1 MRKLLLLLISRRM
14 VVFRSTLLLLITVLL
29 YGCTYGDGE
38 LHGVE
43 NREVWYEP
51 QPFGM
56 AFIKMGSYN
65 MGPNDQ
71 DISWAMTAESK
82 TVSVPPFWMDI
93 TEITNNEY
101 RQFVYWVRDSLVYTR
116 LMYVDF
122 DDSGY
127 DNDFY
132 KVDDYTEEETTSL
145 YTGDGP
151 PGLKENPD
159 DFFKT
164 YAESRFINWEAP
176 IPWDVEPTVGQG
188 SNNKEIWDAVKG
200 VYYQGD
206 ERFYDRWELDGR
218 MLNYVYYWVDLEQAS
233 KIQSFKQSSDGN
245 NTRLQRRKAFNWDS
259 LYVNYNV
266 EDLEAEGK
274 GLSKLDLYSGTVTI
288 KGQEFKKSKNSTD
301 TKPQYKNGQTVN
313 VRNRGSYIMKDIVN
327 VYPDTLCWISDF
339 TYSYNDPMT
348 KMYFWHPAYDNY
360 PVVGVNWKQATAF
373 GVWRTNLR
381 NHFLKTM
388 GESFVQDFELPT
400 ESQWEYAARGGLKES
415 MYPWGGYYTTNMHG
429 CYITNF
435 KPMRGNYP
443 ADGGFYPVIVA
454 INAPNDYGLYDMAG
468 NVAEWTSNA
477 FDEAAYSWTDDLS
490 PDYHYNAL
498 PKEQP
503 EKKRKVIRGGS
514 WKDIAYYLQC
524 GTRTYEFQDTSKS
537 YIGFRNVRA
546 YLGRDMDDSGESNV
560 Y

>member
-1 MRKLLLLLISRRM
+1 MKKLLLLLISRR
-14 VVFRSTLLLLITVLL
+14 VVILRSTLLILITGIL
-29 YGCTYGDGE
+29 YGCPLGDGE

-43 NREVWYEP
+43 NREVWFEP

-71 DISWAMTAESK
+71 DVSWAMTAEAK
-82 TVSVPPFWMDI
+82 VVSVPPFWMDI

-101 RQFVYWVRDSLVYTR
+101 RQFVYWVRDSLVYSKLIALESDFADTR
-116 LMYVDF
+116 YEGDIF
-122 DDSGY
+122 FREDEW
-127 DNDFY
+127 
-132 KVDDYTEEETTSL
+132 VDDP
-145 YTGDGP
+145 DP
-151 PGLKENPD
+151 QNPKD
-159 DFFKT
+159 NANDFFKT
-164 YAESRFINWEAP
+164 YAESRYIDWMQP
-176 IPWDVEPTVGQG
+176 IPWDVEPLDE
-188 SNNKEIWDAVKG
+188 NNEIWKTVKSI
-200 VYYQGD
+200 YYQGN
-206 ERFYDRWELDGR
+206 EKFYDRWELDGR
-218 MLNYVYYWVDLEQAS
+218 MLNYVYYWTDLDQAAR
-233 KIQSFKQSSDGN
+233 IQSFGPQSTGN
-245 NTRLQRRKAFNWDS
+245 SHQQRRKAFDWEK
-259 LYVNYNV
+259 LYTTENV
-266 EDLEAEGK
+266 EDLGED
-274 GLSKLDLYSGTVTI
+274 GLSKLDLYSGQVTI

-301 TKPQYKNGQTVN
+301 TKPDYKNGETVN
-313 VRNRGSYIMKDIVN
+313 VKNRGSYIMKDIVN

-373 GVWRTNLR
+373 SVWRTNLR
-381 NHFLKTM
+381 NNYLKTM
-388 GESFVQDFELPT
+388 GETFVQDFELPT

-443 ADGGFYPVIVA
+443 ADGGFYPVMVA

-490 PDYHYNAL
+490 PDYHYNAI
-498 PKEQP
+498 PTEST

-514 WKDIAYYLQC
+514 WKDISYYLQC

-546 YLGRDMDDSGESNV
+546 YLGRDMNDSGESNV